1 MLHALTSFL
10 RCLVRA
16 DNSFMRYTDTIIHL
30 QRHGNIQVSNNHET
44 TSYSGNKK
52 SFKNEE
58 GHFFILMIAI
68 LSSVMQKT
76 IAIIRIFDDIL
87 LQVLFGWEEC

>member
-10 RCLVRA
+10 RCLVRT

-52 SFKNEE
+52 PSRNRRRT
-58 GHFFILMIAI
+58 FFHSKDSYPL
-68 LSSVMQKT
+68 MQKT

-87 LQVLFGWEEC
+87 LQVLLG